1 MNDRSVCEVAM
12 DAVLSGWTLLTP
24 GAWDW
29 MKGRRGGVDD
39 INGLVAREQR
49 RLGGRV
55 PVDDKLVEIATR
67 IENGALTADPSNI
80 GLLLSLLQT

>member
-1 MNDRSVCEVAM
+1 M
-12 DAVLSGWTLLTP
+12 DAPDTRVAVLQ
-24 GAWDW
+24 DW